1 MGRREQIDWIGSM
14 KMEPGEPNSDTG
26 NESIDADDALINRI
40 SFRGQ
45 NPNQM
50 EMLWS
55 QLGPFLQIL
64 WDSWRLLQSFLTHG
78 NFQGILK
85 FFFFFVILNFYWC
98 GSIQTLGHFHCGWI
112 LHWSWRE
119 CRNNCG
125 SSFRIPFQ
133 IQLVSS
139 KDSRI
144 SKKINM
150 YNLTQR
156 MIKVAESAAC

>member
-26 NESIDADDALINRI
+26 NESSDADDALINRI

-64 WDSWRLLQSFLTHG
+64 WNSWRLLQSFLTHG
-78 NFQGILK
+78 IFQGILK
-85 FFFFFVILNFYWC
+85 FFFFFLL
-98 GSIQTLGHFHCGWI
+98 SWI
-112 LHWSWRE
+112 FIGVAVFKHLDI
-119 CRNNCG
+119 
-125 SSFRIPFQ
+125 F
-133 IQLVSS
+133 
-139 KDSRI
+139 
-144 SKKINM
+144 
-150 YNLTQR
+150 T
-156 MIKVAESAAC
+156 VAESFIDPGENAEIIAAVLSAFHFKYNLYLQKIQESRKK